1 MTGAMRNGAVLLAV
15 LAGAALSVT
24 PAAAQKTREQVRAD
38 AASAARAG
46 QITHGEVAP
55 EAATPSPR
63 SRPEVKAETR
73 AAVKAGEIDHG
84 ETAAPALAAS
94 NAGAKSRAEVRA
106 EAASALHMRKP
117 ATPAEAARK

>member
-15 LAGAALSVT
+15 FTGAVLSAT
-24 PAAAQKTREQVRAD
+24 PVWAQKSREQVRAD

-55 EAATPSPR
+55 ETAAPSLR
-63 SRPEVKAETR
+63 TRPEVKAETR

-94 NAGAKSRAEVRA
+94 GAGAKSRAEVRA

>member
-15 LAGAALSVT
+15 FAGAVLSATSVG
-24 PAAAQKTREQVRAD
+24 AQKTREQVRAD

-46 QITHGEVAP
+46 QITHGEVTPETAAP
-55 EAATPSPR
+55 SLRT
-63 SRPEVKAETR
+63 RPEVKAETR

-94 NAGAKSRAEVRA
+94 SVGAKSRAEVRA